1 VLITKPTD
9 ESKLLSF
16 YKQVHPGGAGWRKIS
31 SMLPD
36 VKPDSGYA
44 FLFADWV
51 LGIILVY
58 MFLFGIGKIILGDY
72 LIGFI
77 YLILGT
83 ISGILIFK
91 NLDKLGWEIKKA
103 E

>member
-1 VLITKPTD
+1 
-9 ESKLLSF
+9 
-16 YKQVHPGGAGWRKIS
+16 
-31 SMLPD
+31 MLPN
-36 VKPDSGYA
+36 VTPDSGYA

-77 YLILGT
+77 YLALGT
-83 ISGILIFK
+83 ISGYLIFK
-91 NLDKLGWEIKKA
+91 NLDKLGWEIKKVK
-103 E
+103 